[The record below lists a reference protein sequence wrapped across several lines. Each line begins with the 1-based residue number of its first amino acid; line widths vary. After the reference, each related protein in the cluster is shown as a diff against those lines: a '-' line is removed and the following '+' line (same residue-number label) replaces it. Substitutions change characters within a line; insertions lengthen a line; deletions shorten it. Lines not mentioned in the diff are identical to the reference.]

1 MLQSSN
7 QVPVT
12 PAPITSAPTT
22 ATVNPMPHVPNNDN
36 NVWAQPKSSIPPM
49 IQPHGMKIN

>member
-7 QVPVT
+7 QVPAT
-12 PAPITSAPTT
+12 PTPITSAPTT
-22 ATVNPMPHVPNNDN
+22 ATVNPMPHIPNNDN

-49 IQPHGMKIN
+49 IQPHGMKFN